1 MRGPPLFGAD
11 VPRQVDDAILGKVE
25 ARLSAGF
32 SRSDAQKTHE
42 LLLLQ
47 AFRPCRG
54 AQCDSKANT
63 ACYFVARS
71 QRPVNFSFTNQWA
84 DSFLA
89 SGVNL
94 EAKGMNV
101 IVFASRKGGS
111 GKSTLAAHLAA
122 QIKATKSCLLVDADP
137 QGSLT
142 LWHKLRGTNE
152 PPIKTAVN
160 SVSGIVAAAK
170 RDGIEWVLVDTPPNL
185 SAVVDDAIKNATMVI
200 IPARPG
206 VFDVNAV
213 QETIQMCRAAR
224 KPYAVVLNGAPARRD
239 DAESPIVTIA
249 REALAKFRAPVWG
262 GQITN
267 RADLLMALGHGEG
280 AREYYAEGRAAQEIA
295 RLWAAIERSVKA
307 IRGTASASGA
317 MHKQAA

>member
-1 MRGPPLFGAD
+1 
-11 VPRQVDDAILGKVE
+11 
-25 ARLSAGF
+25 
-32 SRSDAQKTHE
+32 
-42 LLLLQ
+42 
-47 AFRPCRG
+47 
-54 AQCDSKANT
+54 
-63 ACYFVARS
+63 
-71 QRPVNFSFTNQWA
+71 
-84 DSFLA
+84 
-89 SGVNL
+89 
-94 EAKGMNV
+94 MNV

-122 QIKATKSCLLVDADP
+122 HVTKSTKPCLLIDADP

-170 RDGIEWVLVDTPPNL
+170 RDGIEWVFIDTPPNV

-213 QETIQMCRAAR
+213 QETIQTCRSAR
-224 KPYAVVLNGAPARRD
+224 KPYAVVINGAPAQRD
-239 DAESPIVTIA
+239 GVESRIVTIA
-249 REALAKFRAPVWG
+249 REALTKFRAPVWS

-267 RADLLMALGHGEG
+267 RADLLMALGQGEG
-280 AREYYAEGRAAQEIA
+280 VREYYAEGRAAAEIG
-295 RLWAAIERSVKA
+295 RLWAAIERSIKA

>member
-1 MRGPPLFGAD
+1 
-11 VPRQVDDAILGKVE
+11 
-25 ARLSAGF
+25 
-32 SRSDAQKTHE
+32 
-42 LLLLQ
+42 
-47 AFRPCRG
+47 
-54 AQCDSKANT
+54 
-63 ACYFVARS
+63 
-71 QRPVNFSFTNQWA
+71 
-84 DSFLA
+84 
-89 SGVNL
+89 
-94 EAKGMNV
+94 
-101 IVFASRKGGS
+101 
-111 GKSTLAAHLAA
+111 
-122 QIKATKSCLLVDADP
+122 
-137 QGSLT
+137 

-160 SVSGIVAAAK
+160 SVSGIVAAAR
-170 RDGIEWVLVDTPPNL
+170 RDGVEWVFIDTPPNL

-213 QETIQMCRAAR
+213 QETIQTCRAAR

-280 AREYYAEGRAAQEIA
+280 VREYDAEGRGAHEIA

-307 IRGTASASGA
+307 IRGSAPASGA

>member
-1 MRGPPLFGAD
+1 
-11 VPRQVDDAILGKVE
+11 
-25 ARLSAGF
+25 
-32 SRSDAQKTHE
+32 
-42 LLLLQ
+42 
-47 AFRPCRG
+47 
-54 AQCDSKANT
+54 
-63 ACYFVARS
+63 
-71 QRPVNFSFTNQWA
+71 
-84 DSFLA
+84 
-89 SGVNL
+89 
-94 EAKGMNV
+94 MNV

-122 QIKATKSCLLVDADP
+122 QIKSTKSCLLIDADP

-152 PPIKTAVN
+152 PQIKTAIN
-160 SVSGIVAAAK
+160 SVGGIVAAAR
-170 RDGIEWVLVDTPPNL
+170 RDGVEWVLIDTPPNT
-185 SAVVDDAIKNATMVI
+185 SAVVEDAIKHATMVV

-213 QETIQMCRAAR
+213 QETILTCRAAR

-280 AREYYAEGRAAQEIA
+280 VREYYAEGRAAAEIA

-307 IRGTASASGA
+307 IRAAASNNGVI
-317 MHKQAA
+317 HKQAA

>member
-1 MRGPPLFGAD
+1 
-11 VPRQVDDAILGKVE
+11 
-25 ARLSAGF
+25 
-32 SRSDAQKTHE
+32 
-42 LLLLQ
+42 
-47 AFRPCRG
+47 
-54 AQCDSKANT
+54 
-63 ACYFVARS
+63 
-71 QRPVNFSFTNQWA
+71 
-84 DSFLA
+84 
-89 SGVNL
+89 
-94 EAKGMNV
+94 MNV

-122 QIKATKSCLLVDADP
+122 QIKATKACLLIDADP

-160 SVSGIVAAAK
+160 SVSGILSAAK
-170 RDGIEWVLVDTPPNL
+170 RDGVEWVLIDTPPNV
-185 SAVVDDAIKNATMVI
+185 SAVVEDAIRNATMVI

-213 QETIQMCRAAR
+213 QETIQTCRAAR
-224 KPYAVVLNGAPARRD
+224 KPYAVVLNGAPACRD

-249 REALAKFRAPVWG
+249 REALVKFRAPVWG

-267 RADLLMALGHGEG
+267 RADLLMALGQGEG
-280 AREYYAEGRAAQEIA
+280 VREYYAEGRAAMEIG
-295 RLWAAIERSVKA
+295 RLWAAIERSIKA
-307 IRGTASASGA
+307 IRGTVSSNGA

>member
-1 MRGPPLFGAD
+1 MRRGALAS
-11 VPRQVDDAILGKVE
+11 V
-25 ARLSAGF
+25 AR
-32 SRSDAQKTHE
+32 
-42 LLLLQ
+42 
-47 AFRPCRG
+47 
-54 AQCDSKANT
+54 AQCDSKANGP
-63 ACYFVARS
+63 CFSVAS
-71 QRPVNFSFTNQWA
+71 SHLPPNFSFTNQRT
-84 DSFLA
+84 DSF
-89 SGVNL
+89 SPPGVNL

-122 QIKATKSCLLVDADP
+122 QIKSTKPCLLIDADP

-160 SVSGIVAAAK
+160 SVGGILAAAK
-170 RDGIEWVLVDTPPNL
+170 RDGIEWVLIDTPPNL
-185 SAVVDDAIKNATMVI
+185 SAVVDDSIRNATMVI

-213 QETIQMCRAAR
+213 QETIQTCRSAR

-239 DAESPIVTIA
+239 EAESPIVTIA

-267 RADLLMALGHGEG
+267 RSDLLMALSHGEG
-280 AREYYAEGRAAQEIA
+280 AREYQAESRAAQEIA

>member
-1 MRGPPLFGAD
+1 
-11 VPRQVDDAILGKVE
+11 
-25 ARLSAGF
+25 
-32 SRSDAQKTHE
+32 
-42 LLLLQ
+42 
-47 AFRPCRG
+47 
-54 AQCDSKANT
+54 
-63 ACYFVARS
+63 
-71 QRPVNFSFTNQWA
+71 
-84 DSFLA
+84 
-89 SGVNL
+89 
-94 EAKGMNV
+94 MNV

-122 QIKATKSCLLVDADP
+122 QIKATKACLLIDADP

-160 SVSGIVAAAK
+160 SVSGILSAAK
-170 RDGIEWVLVDTPPNL
+170 RDGVEWVLIDTPPNV
-185 SAVVDDAIKNATMVI
+185 SAVVEDAIRNATMVI

-213 QETIQMCRAAR
+213 QETIQTCRAAR

-249 REALAKFRAPVWG
+249 REALVKFRAPVWG

-267 RADLLMALGHGEG
+267 RADLIMALSQGEG
-280 AREYYAEGRAAQEIA
+280 AREYYAEGRAAAEIS
-295 RLWAAIERSVKA
+295 RLWGAIERSIKA
-307 IRGTASASGA
+307 IRGSASASGA